1 MKSYISLITVAVI
14 LSFTTRIYAQDFY
27 IHENGVTIICDNAE
41 VGDSWEYSGVTY
53 VKRTKEQINVDN
65 ASTTCTSGIT
75 DMISLFKDKNQF
87 NEDISHWDVS
97 RVTSMQYMFSF
108 AYSFNSDISNWDV
121 SRVTSMQNM
130 FLNALDF
137 NQNIGSWDV
146 YNVHYMGYMLG
157 GARSFNQDLSSW
169 CVAYHIYNTPENF
182 STDSPLRE
190 SNKPIWGT
198 CPTETPDKIKNLNP
212 VNESDSISVD
222 NMFVWNKTVK
232 ANSYQIVISEE
243 MFGDSLKTLLD
254 EVVSDTT
261 TNQIDTQLE
270 YNTRYSWKVR
280 GMNTNISLGAQGS
293 KLFLSGEWSDV
304 WTFKTNR
311 IENFKFSTISPSDGD
326 ILQDREAILIWENFT
341 SLRNIK
347 VDQYHVQVSIDSA
360 FNTYLIS
367 NKFITDT
374 TFTTQ
379 QLEFDTTHYW
389 RVRAISGNDTSAW
402 TETWSFKSLK
412 SPLIAPTP
420 LTPFN
425 GQINVGRITKF
436 TWSKIDSSIAYQFQL
451 SNYNEKFTFIDID
464 TTINV
469 KDGSDL
475 ETISFI
481 FASPI
486 KPYSQ
491 YWWRIKSINVN
502 KARSSEWSDILTF
515 TTGGRTSVEEEIIP
529 QEYILSQNYP
539 NPFNPSTQIQYAL
552 PEATEVTLEV
562 FNSVGQKVMELVNGQ
577 QSAGYHTATFDA
589 SGLSSGVYLYKLTT
603 PSFTQ
608 TKKMLLIK

>member
-1 MKSYISLITVAVI
+1 M
-14 LSFTTRIYAQDFY
+14 
-27 IHENGVTIICDNAE
+27 GVT
-41 VGDSWEYSGVTY
+41 S
-53 VKRTKEQINVDN
+53 
-65 ASTTCTSGIT
+65 
-75 DMISLFKDKNQF
+75 
-87 NEDISHWDVS
+87 
-97 RVTSMQYMFSF
+97 
-108 AYSFNSDISNWDV
+108 
-121 SRVTSMQNM
+121 
-130 FLNALDF
+130 
-137 NQNIGSWDV
+137 
-146 YNVHYMGYMLG
+146 
-157 GARSFNQDLSSW
+157 
-169 CVAYHIYNTPENF
+169 
-182 STDSPLRE
+182 
-190 SNKPIWGT
+190 
-198 CPTETPDKIKNLNP
+198 
-212 VNESDSISVD
+212 
-222 NMFVWNKTVK
+222 
-232 ANSYQIVISEE
+232 
-243 MFGDSLKTLLD
+243 
-254 EVVSDTT
+254 
-261 TNQIDTQLE
+261 
-270 YNTRYSWKVR
+270 
-280 GMNTNISLGAQGS
+280 
-293 KLFLSGEWSDV
+293 
-304 WTFKTNR
+304 TNR
-311 IENFKFSTISPSDGD
+311 IALFKNRIAKIQISWLGYCNTTGINNMDYLISDKNLIYEDEHDLYSEKILYLPNIWNCHAGLNFERNYSPAPS
-326 ILQDREAILIWENFT
+326 
-341 SLRNIK
+341 
-347 VDQYHVQVSIDSA
+347 
-360 FNTYLIS
+360 IS

-402 TETWSFKSLK
+402 TKTWSFKSLK

-425 GQINVGRITKF
+425 GQINVGRITEF
-436 TWSKIDSSIAYQFQL
+436 TWSNIDSSIAYQFQL

-475 ETISFI
+475 ETVSFI

-529 QEYILSQNYP
+529 LEYILSQNYP

-552 PEATEVTLEV
+552 PEATQVTLEV

-577 QSAGYHTATFDA
+577 KSAGYHTATFDA

-603 PSFTQ
+603 LSFTE

>member
-1 MKSYISLITVAVI
+1 MNSYFSLITVIIVTSI
-14 LSFTTRIYAQDFY
+14 SSIIYAQDFY
-27 IHENGVTIICDNAE
+27 IHENGVTIVCDAAE
-41 VGDSWEYSGVTY
+41 VGDTWEYLGTTY
-53 VKRTKEQINVDN
+53 TKRSKDQITVDN

-75 DMISLFKDKNQF
+75 NMISLFKDKSQF

-97 RVTSMQYMFSF
+97 SVTYMTNMFSF
-108 AYSFNSDISNWDV
+108 AFSFNSDISNWDV
-121 SRVTSMQNM
+121 SSVISMTTM

-137 NQNIGSWDV
+137 NQNIGSWYV
-146 YNVHYMGYMLG
+146 YNVHHMNSMFG
-157 GARSFNQDLSSW
+157 GASSFNQDLSSW
-169 CVAYHIYNTPENF
+169 CVAFHIYNKPENF
-182 STDSPLRE
+182 SINSPLSE
-190 SNKPIWGT
+190 SNEPIWGT
-198 CPTETPDKIKNLNP
+198 CPTETPDKINNLIP

-222 NMFVWNKTVK
+222 NIFVWNKTVK
-232 ANSYQIVISEE
+232 ANSYQIVISEKQ
-243 MFGDSLKTLLD
+243 FGDNLKILVD

-261 TNQIDTQLE
+261 TNLIDTQLE

-280 GMNTNISLGAQGS
+280 GMNTNIRLGPQGS
-293 KLFLSGEWSDV
+293 KLFASGEWSDD
-304 WTFKTNR
+304 WTFKTEK
-311 IENFKFSTISPSDGD
+311 IENFKFNTISPSDGD
-326 ILQDREAILIWENFT
+326 ILKDREAILIWENFT

-347 VDQYHVQVSIDSA
+347 VDKYHFQVSIDSTFHA
-360 FNTYLIS
+360 NLIS

-379 QLEFDTTHYW
+379 QLEFNTTHYW
-389 RVRAISGNDTSAW
+389 RVRAISGNDTSVW
-402 TETWSFKSLK
+402 TETRSFKSLK
-412 SPLIAPTP
+412 SPLVAPTL

-425 GQINVGRITKF
+425 GQVNVGRITEF
-436 TWSKIDSSIAYQFQL
+436 TWSNIDSSIAYQFHL
-451 SNYNEKFTFIDID
+451 TNYNERFTFIDID

-475 ETISFI
+475 ETMSFI
-481 FASPI
+481 LASPLM
-486 KPYSQ
+486 PHNQ

-502 KARSSEWSDILTF
+502 KARSSEWSDTLIF
-515 TTGGRTSVEEEIIP
+515 TTGVRTSIEDELIP

-589 SGLSSGVYLYKLTT
+589 SGLSSGVYLYKLNH
-603 PSFTQ
+603 S
-608 TKKMLLIK
+608 IVY